1 MPAVSLVCPHCEK
14 PVEVQVTGVTRSRPC
29 PVCGEM
35 LMLQVAEKNKKAKRR
50 ALLMGGA
57 VPEAAAET
65 TLQIPSR
72 KPVAADSKPVPAD
85 PKLAVASAKIENTDA
100 PPPPA
105 AKITSAPNAQESPSE
120 PAKAPKAAAEPEE
133 QRPPTGSHARTLNFV
148 PSHEP
153 QVLPGDAFE
162 RMRMDPEIKEFRKR
176 LIIGASVVVGC
187 IVLALV
193 IRAVTSGDST
203 PAERSIA
210 AETFEPVM
218 IEEEPEPA
226 PVPDG
231 SLVFKA
237 SGKQDFAKATTA
249 AAPPGAASSQLTMDM
264 ALSVEALRKFL
275 AAPNWKERL
284 AWSRPA
290 SNLEERM
297 AAFYTKN
304 ADGPVPHENIV
315 ESKETTGNF
324 VEHTVIMEGGARRVA
339 LVEKTP
345 KGPRVDWAA
354 FVGAGEMGW
363 SQFMEERPVLPVA
376 MRVMVSDGFYYE
388 NQFGS
393 PRLLKCLELRCV
405 SEPGTPVI
413 LGYIERDN
421 TIAQQIE
428 FWLKQSNGA
437 ALPLILKLK
446 YPSNAPSPKQVWVSE
461 IVSQGWQDS

>member
-29 PVCGEM
+29 PECGEM

-57 VPEAAAET
+57 VPEAPAET

-72 KPVAADSKPVPAD
+72 KQGPAD
-85 PKLAVASAKIENTDA
+85 PRPAASTAKIENSDSPPQPASTAATA
-100 PPPPA
+100 PTVAEPSKAPA
-105 AKITSAPNAQESPSE
+105 SAP
-120 PAKAPKAAAEPEE
+120 EPEE
-133 QRPPTGSHARTLNFV
+133 PRPPTGAHARTLNFE

-153 QVLPGDAFE
+153 QALPGDAFE

-176 LIIGASVVVGC
+176 LILGAGAVIGC
-187 IVLALV
+187 IVLVFLIQAMTASNGRKV
-193 IRAVTSGDST
+193 KPSASSQMKG
-203 PAERSIA
+203 PAPA
-210 AETFEPVM
+210 M

-237 SGKQDFAKATTA
+237 TGKQEFAKATTS
-249 AAPPGAASSQLTMDM
+249 APPTGVISSQLTMDM

-275 AAPNWKERL
+275 AAPTWKERL
-284 AWSRPA
+284 AWSRPV
-290 SNLEERM
+290 NGLEERM
-297 AAFYTKN
+297 AAFYAKN
-304 ADGPVPHENIV
+304 ADGPVAHENII
-315 ESKETTGNF
+315 ESKEAKDGF
-324 VEHTVIMEGGARRVA
+324 VEHTVVMEGGGRRTA

-354 FVGAGEMGW
+354 FVGVGDMGW
-363 SQFMEERPVLPVA
+363 SQLMEERPTQPVA

-405 SEPGTPVI
+405 SEAGAPVI
-413 LGYIERDN
+413 LGYIERDS

-437 ALPLILKLK
+437 ALPLTLRLKFPL
-446 YPSNAPSPKQVWVSE
+446 NAPSPKQVWVTE
-461 IVSQGWQDS
+461 IVRQGWQDA

>member
-1 MPAVSLVCPHCEK
+1 
-14 PVEVQVTGVTRSRPC
+14 
-29 PVCGEM
+29 
-35 LMLQVAEKNKKAKRR
+35 
-50 ALLMGGA
+50 
-57 VPEAAAET
+57 
-65 TLQIPSR
+65 
-72 KPVAADSKPVPAD
+72 
-85 PKLAVASAKIENTDA
+85 
-100 PPPPA
+100 
-105 AKITSAPNAQESPSE
+105 
-120 PAKAPKAAAEPEE
+120 
-133 QRPPTGSHARTLNFV
+133 
-148 PSHEP
+148 
-153 QVLPGDAFE
+153 
-162 RMRMDPEIKEFRKR
+162 
-176 LIIGASVVVGC
+176 
-187 IVLALV
+187 
-193 IRAVTSGDST
+193 
-203 PAERSIA
+203 
-210 AETFEPVM
+210 M
-218 IEEEPEPA
+218 IEEEPEPV

-249 AAPPGAASSQLTMDM
+249 TPPSGAASSQLTMDM

-284 AWSRPA
+284 AWSRPV

-297 AAFYTKN
+297 AAFYTRN

-405 SEPGTPVI
+405 SEPGAPVI

-461 IVSQGWQDS
+461 IVSQGWQDI

>member
-29 PVCGEM
+29 PECGEM

-57 VPEAAAET
+57 VPATPAET

-72 KPVAADSKPVPAD
+72 DRPPAPSAEPKPAA
-85 PKLAVASAKIENTDA
+85 ASAKIENSDV

-105 AKITSAPNAQESPSE
+105 AKITTLPPASE
-120 PAKAPKAAAEPEE
+120 ATPEPEKAPEPEE
-133 QRPPTGSHARTLNFV
+133 PRPPTGSHARTLNFV

-153 QVLPGDAFE
+153 QVLPGDAFD

-176 LIIGASVVVGC
+176 LIVGTVVVIGC
-187 IVLALV
+187 IVLAFV
-193 IRAVTSGDST
+193 IRALTSGGGVEVKQTAARPSETPT
-203 PAERSIA
+203 PA
-210 AETFEPVM
+210 M
-218 IEEEPEPA
+218 IEDEPEPA

-237 SGKQDFAKATTA
+237 TGRQDFAKATTA
-249 AAPPGAASSQLTMDM
+249 EPSANPLSSQLSMDL
-264 ALSVEALRKFL
+264 ALSLEALRKFL

-284 AWSRPA
+284 AWSRPV
-290 SNLEERM
+290 NGLEERM
-297 AAFYTKN
+297 AAFYAVN
-304 ADGPVPHENIV
+304 ADGPVLHDNIV
-315 ESKETTGNF
+315 ESKEASGGF
-324 VEHTVIMEGGARRVA
+324 FEHTVVFEGGGRRAA
-339 LVEKTP
+339 LVEKTA

-363 SQFMEERPVLPVA
+363 TQFMEEKPSSPVT

-405 SEPGTPVI
+405 SEPGAPMI
-413 LGYIERDN
+413 HGYIERDS
-421 TIAQQIE
+421 TSSQKIE
-428 FWLKQSNGA
+428 FWLKQSEGA
-437 ALPLILKLK
+437 ALPLVLKLK
-446 YPSNAPSPKQVWVSE
+446 YPLNAPSPKQVWVTE
-461 IVSQGWQDS
+461 IVRQGWQDD